1 MPTPA
6 LFAAAWMVIVVGT
19 QCIIPT
25 TASLLTV
32 MCPRGIYGKAL
43 GMQQAWQALAR
54 VLGPMIFGTV
64 YDKVNHRFSFYVCG
78 ASTVLAGLLILMVP
92 KQSPSAAQPTEEDVQ
107 ANVDA
112 FEAS

>member
-19 QCIIPT
+19 QCTIPT

-64 YDKVNHRFSFYVCG
+64 YDRVDHRFSFYVIG
-78 ASTVLAGLLILMVP
+78 ASTVLAGILIIMVP
-92 KQSPSAAQPTEEDVQ
+92 TPSTDGATSASQPTEDEIH
-107 ANVDA
+107 A
-112 FEAS
+112 